1 MCRNRFVFEYSGR
14 VEDGPILRDNP
25 YYFNCL
31 QVTKILPLHDGCVNT
46 ICWDESGEL
55 LLSGSD
61 DRRICVTRVLTD
73 YCEEASVRPIFSL
86 KLPANSNVFTAKF
99 LPQTSNGQ
107 IIVGFKCG
115 CVLSVRTDAGP
126 ENRVQPVFC
135 HSYAVYDV
143 LTFDDHPTCFL
154 TLSHDQSVHWFD
166 TREPFPFTRFRSVC
180 GHHCS
185 YAGHSSA
192 GKPGA
197 KLTEPGQMR
206 FQFPVT
212 AGDVHPMHG
221 IRQVALGGADGFV
234 RLFDLRRLT
243 KSGVSPMGEAD
254 QPIPYQLTRPAGL
267 PAQLTDRRAIRF
279 DYGPAHITSVQFEPL
294 YSVTHRTLPFSYQN
308 SERNPPIFGCR
319 RLLVSHMYAPVFL
332 FDLSESDTSPEPQT
346 VDWLPDPQS
355 MVESP
360 STDSSH
366 ENGSRSTVD
375 SDPEICIAIAFFH
388 WFERQRA
395 HRQETGVQQSSTP
408 QEDEETSDEADED
421 HPAASD
427 EQPVRIPV
435 SDEDASARS
444 RVSPLERLTGEYVAE
459 VLASAPRAR
468 QLMAYR
474 GRRSCRTVIKT
485 ATFWGRDYILSGSEC
500 GHVISWNR
508 WTGEPVGALKADDTV
523 VNRIAPHPT
532 LTMFACSGIDKTV
545 KIIEPDP
552 RVYDV
557 DDDLAERYAQI
568 VKQRSSE
575 ASELCEK
582 NSKYMLDSLRTG
594 SLQFER
600 LARLRTGQALRNILR
615 RLANVNRSSDNQEP
629 PVDSSNP

>member
-14 VEDGPILRDNP
+14 VEDASFLRDNP

-31 QVTKILPLHDGCVNT
+31 QVTKILPIHDGCVNT
-46 ICWDESGEL
+46 ICWNESGEL

-61 DRRICVTRVLTD
+61 DRRICITRVLTD
-73 YCEEASVRPIFSL
+73 YCEDSSIKPIFSL
-86 KLPANSNVFTAKF
+86 KLPANSNIFTAKF
-99 LPQTSNGQ
+99 LPETSNSQ

-115 CVLSVRTDAGP
+115 CVISVRTDAIL
-126 ENRVQPVFC
+126 ENIIQPVFC
-135 HSYAVYDV
+135 HSYAVYDI
-143 LTFDDHPTCFL
+143 LTFDDHPTCFV

-166 TREPFPFTRFRSVC
+166 IREPFPFTRSRSVC

-185 YAGHSSA
+185 YAGHSGA
-192 GKPGA
+192 GKPDT
-197 KLTEPGQMR
+197 KSTEPGQMR

-212 AGDVHPMHG
+212 AGDVHPLHG

-243 KSGVSPMGEAD
+243 KSGVSPMGETD
-254 QPIPYQLTRPAGL
+254 QPVAYQLTRPTGL
-267 PAQLTDRRAIRF
+267 PAQLTDRRTIRL

-294 YSVTHRTLPFSYQN
+294 YSVTHRQLPFSYSS
-308 SERNPPIFGCR
+308 SESHPRMFGCR

-332 FDLSESDTSPEPQT
+332 FDLAESESSPEPQT
-346 VDWLPDPQS
+346 VDWLPDPQNAT
-355 MVESP
+355 ESP
-360 STDSSH
+360 SADPPH
-366 ENGSRSTVD
+366 ENGSRSALD

-395 HRQETGVQQSSTP
+395 QRHEAAAQQTSSP
-408 QEDEETSDEADED
+408 QEEEETSDGEDED
-421 HPAASD
+421 HHIVSD
-427 EQPVRIPV
+427 EQSERTPA
-435 SDEDASARS
+435 SNEDSSPRS
-444 RVSPLERLTGEYVAE
+444 RVSPVERLTSEYVAE

-485 ATFWGRDYILSGSEC
+485 AAFWGRDYILSGSEC

-508 WTGEPVGALKADDTV
+508 WTGEPAGALKADDTV

-532 LTMFACSGIDKTV
+532 LPLFACSGIDKTV

-552 RVYDV
+552 RLYDA
-557 DDDLAERYAQI
+557 DDELTERYAQT

-575 ASELCEK
+575 AYELCEK
-582 NSKYMLDSLRTG
+582 NSKYMVDSLRTG

-615 RLANVNRSSDNQEP
+615 RLANVNRSNNSQEP
-629 PVDSSNP
+629 GDSSSP